1 MESPATSAYSPRRV
15 GLGEASPPT
24 MGTLDGATTHQAE
37 PWQALMIGRST
48 EEVRSFAAQL
58 SLLLK
63 GKGVNVEPAT
73 YHVVEQRGL
82 DRVSIARW
90 TAATI
95 AAIRKAGITT
105 TSFNPITGC
114 DSDPRST
121 PVKGEVTE
129 SDAQPSTRMQCL
141 IGNEIGVVPGG
152 KGGRQRA
159 TPPRPPIQRRA

>member
-1 MESPATSAYSPRRV
+1 
-15 GLGEASPPT
+15 
-24 MGTLDGATTHQAE
+24 MGTLDGVTTHQAE

-73 YHVVEQRGL
+73 YHAVEQRGP
-82 DRVSIARW
+82 DRVSVTRW
-90 TAATI
+90 TAATM

-105 TSFNPITGC
+105 TSFNPITAH

-121 PVKGEVTE
+121 PVKGEVVNRI
-129 SDAQPSTRMQCL
+129 P
-141 IGNEIGVVPGG
+141 NP
-152 KGGRQRA
+152 
-159 TPPRPPIQRRA
+159 TPECNA